1 MTLKR
6 IGGKLKTV
14 RTNFKKTVDTNKRS
28 GRGRVVLLTF
38 YGLCEKLWSGLPVV
52 TSIENLIDTFS
63 FTNQS
68 TESTK
73 Q

>member
-1 MTLKR
+1 MTVKR
-6 IGGKLKTV
+6 IGGKLKTI
-14 RTNFKKTVDTNKRS
+14 RTNFKKDVDTNKRS

-38 YGLCEKLWSGLPVV
+38 YGLCKKLWSGSPAV